1 MTLSRPSLWPA
12 PHLGRSVGAGDAAL
26 LPSPIHAEGRTRTE
40 GHDETSRGESQRGEL
55 VLAHLCLADP
65 MSELAVRGIGRRPA
79 PEGLTR
85 RRGFLEGDNEK
96 IGGHDE
102 EEKADDAGEL
112 GADG

>member
-1 MTLSRPSLWPA
+1 
-12 PHLGRSVGAGDAAL
+12 
-26 LPSPIHAEGRTRTE
+26 
-40 GHDETSRGESQRGEL
+40 
-55 VLAHLCLADP
+55 

-85 RRGFLEGDNEK
+85 RRGFLEGDKKK